1 MIIKKV
7 LVISYSQ
14 TGQLSQVTNSMLAP
28 LEEDENIEVV
38 YKKIEP
44 LKPYPFPWDFMSF
57 MDCFPESV
65 YLDPPKI
72 KEIEEDDNDYDLI
85 ILPYQ
90 VWFLSPSLPITAFLK
105 SDYAKRKLKGKPVIT
120 LIGCRNMWVMAQ
132 EKMKQLLTEVEAKLI
147 DNIVLIDQGNSLA
160 TFITTPRWMLT
171 GKRDSLWGIF
181 PEAGISKKD
190 IKEASRF
197 GKAIKQALAKDEEK
211 NKNLICSGLNT
222 VNVDEKLI
230 KSEQIGTKSFMI
242 WGKLIRK
249 VGKQGEAKRKP
260 IVILYVVFLL
270 LMIITIVPINMLVQ
284 TIIRKINKEK
294 ILEQKKIY
302 EAPSGSAKDRMK
314 DFSADE

>member
-1 MIIKKV
+1 MKKV

-14 TGQLSQVTNSMLAP
+14 TGQLTQLTHSVTAP
-28 LEEDENIEVV
+28 LEADSNIEVV
-38 YKKIEP
+38 YKEIEP
-44 LKPYPFPWDFMSF
+44 LKPYPFPWDFMTF
-57 MDCFPESV
+57 MDCFPESI
-65 YLDPPKI
+65 YLDPPEI
-72 KEIEEDDNDYDLI
+72 KEIEDDENDYDLV

-132 EKMKQLLTEVEAKLI
+132 EKLKQMLSDVEAKLI
-147 DNIVLIDQGNSLA
+147 DNIVLIDQGNSFA
-160 TFITTPRWMLT
+160 TFVTTPRWMLT

-181 PEAGISKKD
+181 PEAGISKQD

-197 GKAIKQALAKDEEK
+197 GKAISKALANDEEK
-211 NKNLICSGLNT
+211 KQESICHGLNA

-230 KSEQIGTKSFMI
+230 KSEQIATKSFKI

-249 VGKQGEAKRKP
+249 VGKQGDPKRKP
-260 IVILYVVFLL
+260 IVMLYVFFLL
-270 LMIITIVPINMLVQ
+270 LIILTIVPINMLVQ
-284 TIIRKINKEK
+284 TIIRKVNKEK
-294 ILEQKKIY
+294 ILKQKEVF

-314 DFSADE
+314 DFL